1 MLTCRWK
8 IYANSHA
15 IRIRKCKTLRMG
27 KSYVKTNKKPT
38 TQKTVLWIGHCFCA
52 YGFTGDVFIYTKS
65 GEVQASSSGIP
76 DGI

>member
-1 MLTCRWK
+1 
-8 IYANSHA
+8 
-15 IRIRKCKTLRMG
+15 MG
-27 KSYVKTNKKPT
+27 KIYVKTNKKPT

-65 GEVQASSSGIP
+65 GVVQASSSGIP